1 MFLLLE
7 INKTVC
13 NLCYG
18 FRGVWR
24 QFLNCISLL
33 QTDSSP
39 STLFPT
45 IASVSPLP
53 NARTVSRMFFPQSQN
68 PESPWQQS
76 PQSPQRTNMA
86 SVFGQFLTHDIIL
99 TLHDGNEVCDDRC
112 SDLTTECF
120 GITIANISNDPVFTE
135 CIPMTRA
142 SRCQFKGVQEQINS
156 ATAFIDASQVYGNN
170 EKEVERVRDMNSLN
184 GLLRTACHNEAV
196 KPLLPQL
203 QADDPKVFCR
213 SYSNKTPC
221 FYTGD
226 YKRNN
231 VSPG

>member
-1 MFLLLE
+1 
-7 INKTVC
+7 
-13 NLCYG
+13 
-18 FRGVWR
+18 
-24 QFLNCISLL
+24 
-33 QTDSSP
+33 
-39 STLFPT
+39 
-45 IASVSPLP
+45 
-53 NARTVSRMFFPQSQN
+53 
-68 PESPWQQS
+68 
-76 PQSPQRTNMA
+76 
-86 SVFGQFLTHDIIL
+86 
-99 TLHDGNEVCDDRC
+99 
-112 SDLTTECF
+112 
-120 GITIANISNDPVFTE
+120 
-135 CIPMTRA
+135 MTRA

-170 EKEVERVRDMNSLN
+170 EEEVERVRDMNSLN
-184 GLLRTACHNEAV
+184 GLLRTTCHNEAV

>member
-1 MFLLLE
+1 
-7 INKTVC
+7 
-13 NLCYG
+13 
-18 FRGVWR
+18 
-24 QFLNCISLL
+24 
-33 QTDSSP
+33 
-39 STLFPT
+39 
-45 IASVSPLP
+45 
-53 NARTVSRMFFPQSQN
+53 
-68 PESPWQQS
+68 
-76 PQSPQRTNMA
+76 
-86 SVFGQFLTHDIIL
+86 
-99 TLHDGNEVCDDRC
+99 
-112 SDLTTECF
+112 
-120 GITIANISNDPVFTE
+120 
-135 CIPMTRA
+135 MTRA

-170 EKEVERVRDMNSLN
+170 EEEVERVRDMNSLN